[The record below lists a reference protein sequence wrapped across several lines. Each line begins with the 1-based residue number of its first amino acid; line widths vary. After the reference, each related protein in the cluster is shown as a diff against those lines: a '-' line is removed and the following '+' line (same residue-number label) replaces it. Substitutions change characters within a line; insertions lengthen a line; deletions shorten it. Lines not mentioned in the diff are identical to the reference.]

1 MPFKDF
7 LGNLSVVQIL
17 QHQLR
22 VDRLPHALLFAGPA
36 GVGKKTL
43 ALALA
48 KALNCLN
55 ADLDFCDHCPSCRK
69 IREDFHPDV
78 RTYAPEGQF
87 IKIDQMREFSREAFF
102 RPFEG
107 RTRVFILEQAERLT
121 TEAANSILKTIE
133 EPPETSTIVMVSE
146 KPNDLL
152 STIRSRAQLYQFAP
166 LPPDVIESWLAAR
179 KDYSPQDRALLASIS
194 GGALGKALQIDVEE
208 YKQIRQE
215 LTGLLES
222 CAVDFAYHKVA
233 GIVERI
239 TSRKESE
246 KAQFELRLEVL
257 WGLLHDLFHLGVDE
271 TSIIRN
277 SDIKDRLGGLSRRL
291 SFSQVVS
298 STELLDQIE
307 LGAKRNLNKSLMVDR
322 MVFGLGG
329 YLTNEEVSR

>member
-7 LGNLSVVQIL
+7 LGNLSVVQTL

-48 KALNCLN
+48 KALNCLST
-55 ADLDFCDHCPSCRK
+55 DLDFCDHCPSCRK
-69 IREDFHPDV
+69 IREGFHPDV

-87 IKIDQMREFSREAFF
+87 IKIDQMRGFSREAFY

-133 EPPETSTIVMVSE
+133 EPPETSTIVIVSD

-152 STIRSRAQLYQFAP
+152 LTIRSRAQLYQFAP
-166 LPPDVIESWLAAR
+166 LSPDVIESWLAAR
-179 KDYSPQDRALLASIS
+179 KDYSFQDLALLANVS

-208 YKQIRQE
+208 YKRIRQE
-215 LTGLLES
+215 LMGLLES

-233 GIVERI
+233 GIVEKI

-246 KAQFELRLEVL
+246 KAQFEHRLEVL

-271 TSIIRN
+271 TSKIRN
-277 SDIKDRLGGLSRRL
+277 GDIKDRLGALSRRL
-291 SFSQVVS
+291 SFSQVLS
-298 STELLDQIE
+298 ATELLDQIE
-307 LGAKRNLNKSLMVDR
+307 LGAKRNLNRSLMVDR

-329 YLTNEEVSR
+329 LLTDE